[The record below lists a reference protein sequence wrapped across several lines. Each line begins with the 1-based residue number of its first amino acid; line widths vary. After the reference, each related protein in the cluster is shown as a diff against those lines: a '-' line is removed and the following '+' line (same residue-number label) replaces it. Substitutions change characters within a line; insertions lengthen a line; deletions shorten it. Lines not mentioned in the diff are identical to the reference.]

1 MKKYALLILL
11 FGLSACSST
20 HIPYCEEYIYKTSQS
35 TTKLFL
41 KDGAFQKE
49 TLLKNKSFTQEG
61 LYIYEPS
68 TLHLFSKNKKET
80 YTLENK
86 KLISIKSQEKVFK
99 CH

>member
-20 HIPYCEEYIYKTSQS
+20 HVPYCEEYIYKTPQS
-35 TTKLFL
+35 TTKLFF

-86 KLISIKSQEKVFK
+86 KLISIQSQEKVFK